1 MLAWLL
7 WQLERVEGIH
17 AAAGVLMSEF
27 GAEAGGEA
35 LRREREA
42 NSAGTA
48 RDWRRVAAVIA
59 RRTPRPAPHDVA
71 SRSRLPEFGS
81 VAGPTRL
88 AADRS
93 QEFRIQFVCRTPDR
107 GPTRLTETHI
117 EAEDTSAAIVA
128 AANAKWP
135 SQTIGLRIL
144 DREGREVFAR
154 EKARPG
160 PQKREVPA
168 PP

>member
-7 WQLERVEGIH
+7 WQLERVERIH
-17 AAAGVLMSEF
+17 AAAGVLISEF

-35 LRREREA
+35 RRRQREA

-59 RRTPRPAPHDVA
+59 RRSPRLAARDVVT
-71 SRSRLPEFGS
+71 RRLLKFGS
-81 VAGPTRL
+81 ATGPTRL
-88 AADRS
+88 ASDRS
-93 QEFRIQFVCRTPDR
+93 QEFRIQFVCGTHDR
-107 GPTRLTETHI
+107 GPTKLTEKQI

-160 PQKREVPA
+160 QEKRKIPA
-168 PP
+168 P